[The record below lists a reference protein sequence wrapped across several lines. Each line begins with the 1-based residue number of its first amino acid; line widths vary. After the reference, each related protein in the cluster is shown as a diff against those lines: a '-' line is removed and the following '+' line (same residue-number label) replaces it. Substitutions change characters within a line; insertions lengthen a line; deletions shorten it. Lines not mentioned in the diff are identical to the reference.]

1 VIVAG
6 PVQCPLCDHP
16 ESRVVDSR
24 DAGEAIRRRRE
35 CETCS
40 HRFTTFERIEYRLPV
55 ILKRDGRKQPFS
67 REKLLSGLRLAC
79 RKRPVTAEQLEDVVV
94 RVERELSR
102 RADREVPT
110 SELGDIALSAL
121 RDLDAVAYLRFASV
135 YRAFEV
141 PEDFLNVV
149 GPLVESLAGSKQVD
163 SGEES

>member
-1 VIVAG
+1 
-6 PVQCPLCDHP
+6 VQCPQCDHP

-35 CETCS
+35 CEACT
-40 HRFTTFERIEYRLPV
+40 HRFTTFERIEFRLPV
-55 ILKRDGRKQPFS
+55 ILKRDARKQPFS

-79 RKRPVTAEQLEDVVV
+79 RKRPVTEEQLEDVVL

-110 SELGDIALSAL
+110 SELGDIAMAAL

-135 YRAFEV
+135 YRAFEA

-149 GPLVESLAGSKQVD
+149 GPLLGPLASRRPSEPGEGS
-163 SGEES
+163 